1 MTKVRSISDIAAL
14 YESVRSPKQEVI
26 EEKAQ
31 KFPKD
36 TFPQSTKEVKPSSDF
51 ESSGPNA
58 ALNIKGGKKK
68 VKKKKS
74 AKKPGKVVEDSIN
87 SFMKSE
93 FDKLFENVMGDDES
107 SFDVSPSMGPEGGE
121 AGEADVD
128 LGGEEGG
135 ADEVT
140 LTISKDLAQQL
151 HDVLM
156 GVLGDAEG
164 AGEESELED
173 LGIDMESEEG
183 DEMGGSDEE
192 NLNDA
197 TEMSELSDSQGQK
210 LMSKGS
216 MKAPGN
222 VTNKSGS
229 KASHTTATDKQG
241 NETKGHPMDL
251 NAGAGGKDQKVNGQS
266 VTNKVGKPFFQ

>member
-14 YESVRSPKQEVI
+14 YEAVRTPKQEVI

-36 TFPQSTKEVKPSSDF
+36 TFPQSTKEVKTSSDF
-51 ESSGPNA
+51 ENSGPNP
-58 ALNIKGGKKK
+58 ALKGKDKKK
-68 VKKKKS
+68 SKKKKS
-74 AKKPGKVVEDSIN
+74 PKKHGKVIEDNIN

-107 SFDVSPSMGPEGGE
+107 SFNVSPSMGPEGGE
-121 AGEADVD
+121 AGEADID
-128 LGGEEGG
+128 FGGEEEGSE
-135 ADEVT
+135 DVT
-140 LTISKDLAQQL
+140 ITLSKDLAQQL

-156 GVLGDAEG
+156 TAMGGDESG
-164 AGEESELED
+164 GEEGELED
-173 LGIDMESEEG
+173 LGIDMESEDGDDMGSGEG
-183 DEMGGSDEE
+183 DS
-192 NLNDA
+192 LNDA
-197 TEMSELSDSQGQK
+197 TEMSELSDSDGQK

-222 VTNKSGS
+222 VTNKTGS

-251 NAGAGGKDQKVNGQS
+251 NAGAGGKDQKVAGQS